1 MNFKRISRPIVG
13 VSSLSRLGLGMKIIN
28 GFCNLDGRMRLGMRL
43 QSGVFNEDFHLVKLS
58 FQDGVRKGLVEWEK
72 FLKRKNSSSCTEMG
86 TIILSSSILGL
97 IIEERSIPFVG
108 LLMEMVGCRGRKR
121 ILVSYSLTIAKCYF
135 LLLIQ

>member
-1 MNFKRISRPIVG
+1 
-13 VSSLSRLGLGMKIIN
+13 MKIIN

-58 FQDGVRKGLVEWEK
+58 FQDGVRRSLVEWEK